1 MAIFVVTTSS
11 GKLDRE
17 TMRKIRSH
25 AMRGR
30 NTRAD
35 RLARAQERMNPDK
48 SSTHTMETDRSTS
61 PVSLQNTAS
70 TAEPRNGQ
78 ELSKDDLS
86 TMSIPRKLAPELL
99 LQRSELELKPYMLE
113 LIHQAF
119 ATPKPCRYAIDMKVA
134 HECES
139 QIFSLSDMN
148 THEVSLHSVIF
159 AASAFK
165 EVCLG
170 VEFSVLT
177 RYHLGETLRC
187 VQQSLQNK
195 STATAMA
202 TVGAI
207 VNLASAASSFGDVET
222 TRKHMDGLCRIFELR
237 GGISPFGTAALAEM
251 KCQRI
256 EICLSMTEGRKP
268 RLLPNIQV
276 WDSLMPISAIH
287 PPSESTFLDPRNLT
301 PDRRLLSMWTDLQYY
316 SRLANESALVPPEL
330 FIFISTALPNRLLQ
344 LSYDAQSISEL
355 MRLCMLVYVKSILFS
370 LPGVGRRMAYLSTN
384 LEIALQQFVPSSREQ
399 STFLLWALFIASGC
413 IFEDFGRTWHGQAIR
428 DTCNVLGH
436 QILFFCPSINHLI
449 MSFIYLN
456 RATHVVSLIPA
467 LFGINLLTRPEATL
481 QSFQYPIPTDPQA
494 KKLVRGLARIYGCRN
509 LVVSFLFFNIS
520 LTGDRKLMSFGY
532 LGALAMC
539 VTDGLVARNVVGHG
553 EWQHWS
559 FAPLCIGLLI
569 GLNW

>member
-1 MAIFVVTTSS
+1 MATFVITTSS
-11 GKLDRE
+11 GKPDRD
-17 TMRKIRSH
+17 TMRKIRSY

-35 RLARAQERMNPDK
+35 RLARAQGRMNPDK
-48 SSTHTMETDRSTS
+48 SLERTMEADRSASFISVPCTG
-61 PVSLQNTAS
+61 S
-70 TAEPRNGQ
+70 TAEPCNDQKPETNGMV
-78 ELSKDDLS
+78 S
-86 TMSIPRKLAPELL
+86 
-99 LQRSELELKPYMLE
+99 
-113 LIHQAF
+113 AF
-119 ATPKPCRYAIDMKVA
+119 TTSKPCRYAIDMKVA

-139 QIFSLSDMN
+139 HIFNLSDMH
-148 THEVSLHSVIF
+148 THEVSLHSILF
-159 AASAFK
+159 TASAFK
-165 EVCLG
+165 EVCQGL
-170 VEFSVLT
+170 EFSVLT

-187 VQQSLQNK
+187 IQHSLQDK

-222 TRKHMDGLCRIFELR
+222 ARKHMDGICRIFELR
-237 GGISPFGTAALAEM
+237 GGVSPFGTAALAEM

-268 RLLPNIQV
+268 RLLPDIQF

-287 PPSESTFLDPRNLT
+287 PPPESTFLNPRSLT
-301 PDRRLLSMWTDLQYY
+301 PDRRLLSIWTDLQYY
-316 SRLANESALVPPEL
+316 SRLANEGAPIPPEL
-330 FIFISTALPNRLLQ
+330 FLFISTTLPNRLLQ
-344 LSYDAQSISEL
+344 LSYNVQSTCEL
-355 MRLCMLVYVKSILFS
+355 MRLCMLAYIKSILFS
-370 LPGVGRRMAYLSTN
+370 LPGVGRRMSYLSTN
-384 LEIALQQFVPSSREQ
+384 LEIALQQFVPLYRER
-399 STFLLWALFIASGC
+399 STFLLWALFIAGSC
-413 IFEDFGRTWHGQAIR
+413 IFEDFEREWHLRAIQE
-428 DTCNVLGH
+428 TCDVLG
-436 QILFFCPSINHLI
+436 NLI

-494 KKLVRGLARIYGCRN
+494 QKLVRGLARIYGCRN

-539 VTDGLVARNVVGHG
+539 VTDGLVARNIVGHG